1 MESDKNYDNMEI
13 KKKEELDKILSKSKS
28 VSFYSLL
35 EIGNVNRIII
45 CALCLTVNNQIMR
58 IRFK

>member
-1 MESDKNYDNMEI
+1 MEI

-35 EIGNVNRIII
+35 EMGNVNRIII
-45 CALCLTVNNQIMR
+45 CAMCLTVNN
-58 IRFK
+58 

>member
-1 MESDKNYDNMEI
+1 MEI